1 MRQTV
6 RLPKITATFFQILEH
21 TLLSIVHFLKLRDV
35 CFWTLFG
42 KISGQGKCMV
52 VGIRAYFNG
61 LDFQTKMH
69 SGQNRASKIGNFHT
83 KSM

>member
-1 MRQTV
+1 M
-6 RLPKITATFFQILEH
+6 RLPNITATFFQILEH
-21 TLLSIVHFLKLRDV
+21 TLLSIVQFLKLRDV

-42 KISGQGKCMV
+42 KISGQGNKCMV

-69 SGQNRASKIGNFHT
+69 SGQNTMAKNYILVENGI
-83 KSM
+83 KKA

>member
-1 MRQTV
+1 MR
-6 RLPKITATFFQILEH
+6 PDFPIFFQILEH

-69 SGQNRASKIGNFHT
+69 SGQNKASKIGNFYT